1 MNLGSLEGAYLSQK
15 VRKKEGSFD
24 WDQNIL
30 GYVDAETYSAP
41 TKFTEEKQV
50 DIEFGHP

>member
-1 MNLGSLEGAYLSQK
+1 MGSLEGAYLSQK

-30 GYVDAETYSAP
+30 GYVDTEDYSAGS
-41 TKFTEEKQV
+41 TEEKHV
-50 DIEFGHP
+50 DVEFTHP